1 MFLEAVWSLWKRWED
16 SHSTKTTFMLCALQQ
31 SGVFFSLFLMELIHK
46 HPFVLQLSNENK
58 VKRTSVIFDCAGL
71 MLLILWT
78 EEQLVLGS
86 EPNSITLLSSRKES
100 VLTTHTDNFPN
111 ESLEVHTT

>member
-31 SGVFFSLFLMELIHK
+31 SGVFFFSLFLMELIHK

-58 VKRTSVIFDCAGL
+58 VKRTSVIFDCAGPDIADSL
-71 MLLILWT
+71 DRRAAGAWIRAELDH
-78 EEQLVLGS
+78 
-86 EPNSITLLSSRKES
+86 ITVIPKRIG
-100 VLTTHTDNFPN
+100 VNDTHR
-111 ESLEVHTT
+111 